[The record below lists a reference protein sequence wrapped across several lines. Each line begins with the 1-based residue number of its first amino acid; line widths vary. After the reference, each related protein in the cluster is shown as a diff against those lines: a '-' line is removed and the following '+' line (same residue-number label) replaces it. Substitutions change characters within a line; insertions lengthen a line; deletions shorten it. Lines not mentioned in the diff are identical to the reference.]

1 MELVRVSVKAR
12 SEPNGVKPKMR
23 DDKLKSGVNWQG
35 AFKHKGR
42 KTDGHKTKIW
52 YNSTEQSPLEAAG
65 RQLVRKFHTFS
76 ALTRFITLVLR
87 LRNLHLSW
95 DSWIQPTINLLNKL
109 CIYTETLWY
118 FKFIS
123 DCKTKL
129 EQFPLKGGADGR
141 NQTRNPSARI
151 RHTHTMSSS
160 TQQALWIIDHSLFH
174 TKLINESIMSVS

>member
-52 YNSTEQSPLEAAG
+52 YNSTEQCPLEAAG

-129 EQFPLKGGADGR
+129 EQFPSKAV
-141 NQTRNPSARI
+141 QTAGTRLAIRLLGSATRT
-151 RHTHTMSSS
+151 RCHHPLSR
-160 TQQALWIIDHSLFH
+160 LYEL
-174 TKLINESIMSVS
+174 LITACSIQN